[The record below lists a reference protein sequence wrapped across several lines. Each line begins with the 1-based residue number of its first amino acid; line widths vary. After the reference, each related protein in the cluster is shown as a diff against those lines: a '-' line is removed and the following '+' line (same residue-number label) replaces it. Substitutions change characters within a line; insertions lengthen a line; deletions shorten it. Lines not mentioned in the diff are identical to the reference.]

1 MSTWD
6 ISIKCKLN
14 SKAIC
19 IKTSIQ
25 NCHNKNLRHLMMS
38 QIFNPTMIILQSI
51 EYGKYHLY
59 LYVHTYVHQN
69 NHVELEL
76 N

>member
-25 NCHNKNLRHLMMS
+25 NCHNKKSETLNDVPD
-38 QIFNPTMIILQSI
+38 FNPNDYSS
-51 EYGKYHLY
+51 
-59 LYVHTYVHQN
+59 VH
-69 NHVELEL
+69 
-76 N
+76 